1 MKKINEDEF
10 HEAWRK
16 YSENFN
22 SLPLEVRKSL
32 PDLFV
37 RWQEVTMLIKEQEKV
52 LRLLKERQ
60 KELVQ
65 HALEWYNKKG
75 IYKEEQRYEK
85 S

>member
-1 MKKINEDEF
+1 MKKINEYEF

-22 SLPLEVRKSL
+22 ALPLEVRKNL

-52 LRLLKERQ
+52 LRHLKERQ
-60 KELVQ
+60 KDLVQ
-65 HALEWYNKKG
+65 HALEWYHKKG
-75 IYKEEQRYEK
+75 IYKEE
-85 S
+85 

>member
-10 HEAWRK
+10 HEAWRN

-52 LRLLKERQ
+52 LRHLKERQ
-60 KELVQ
+60 KDLVQ
-65 HALEWYNKKG
+65 HALEWYHKKG
-75 IYKEEQRYEK
+75 IYKEE
-85 S
+85 

>member
-10 HEAWRK
+10 HEAWRN

-32 PDLFV
+32 PDLFI

-52 LRLLKERQ
+52 LRHLKERQ
-60 KELVQ
+60 KGLMS
-65 HALEWYNKKG
+65 HALEWYHKKG
-75 IYKEEQRYEK
+75 IYKEE
-85 S
+85 

>member
-10 HEAWRK
+10 HEAWRN

-37 RWQEVTMLIKEQEKV
+37 RWQEVTMLINEQEKI
-52 LRLLKERQ
+52 LRHLKERQ
-60 KELVQ
+60 KDLVQ
-65 HALEWYNKKG
+65 HALEWHHKKG
-75 IYKEEQRYEK
+75 IYKEE
-85 S
+85 

>member
-10 HEAWRK
+10 QEAWRK

-37 RWQEVTMLIKEQEKV
+37 RWQEVTMLINEQEKI
-52 LRLLKERQ
+52 LRHLKERQ
-60 KELVQ
+60 KDLVQ
-65 HALEWYNKKG
+65 HALEWYHKKG
-75 IYKEEQRYEK
+75 IYKEE
-85 S
+85 

>member
-1 MKKINEDEF
+1 MICGKHIVKK
-10 HEAWRK
+10 WRK

-37 RWQEVTMLIKEQEKV
+37 RWQEVTMLINEQEKI
-52 LRLLKERQ
+52 LRHLKERQ
-60 KELVQ
+60 KDLVQ
-65 HALEWYNKKG
+65 HALEWYHKKG
-75 IYKEEQRYEK
+75 IYKEECRYEK